1 MATIDREHVL
11 EFFRHHP
18 ERPWHVHDV
27 QQKLELEVEDRPALR
42 DVLGHL
48 VDAGELIR
56 TRRRTYGLPK
66 DMNLLAGRLQVTSGG
81 YGFVIAD
88 DRAVK
93 DLFVPSDK
101 LAGAWDGDRVMARP
115 DPGTLDNGK
124 PAGEVVRVVARG
136 HDRVVGTLE
145 YARGYA
151 ILRPDSVR
159 LRERVLLT
167 PDSVGTLSAGTRI
180 VGRMVWPEASG
191 EKEPFAEVDEVLGE
205 ADDPVVETRAVIVK
219 YGLQDAFEPGAVIE
233 AEALGDAV
241 SEAATKGRRDA
252 REVPTFTIDGADAKD
267 FDDAL
272 SVERIG
278 GRGKSQRYR
287 LGVHIADVSHYV
299 TEGSALDKDAQA
311 RATSVYLPGRVLP
324 MLPEALSNGLC
335 SLVEGEDRL
344 TLSCFVEIDRDGS
357 VHDVSFA
364 ETVIRSD
371 ARLTYDQVQAY
382 AEGDRLPEGKRKLER
397 DVKVLLDLAEVLR
410 AQRMG
415 AGALDFDFTEAKVD
429 VDDRGALHLTPVRSN
444 AARRLVEEMM
454 LLANRLVAKELHD
467 AGVPTLYRVHEDPS
481 EEKVRTLQKALQRL
495 GYEVDLADPSPADLQ
510 KVLKQAAGKPEQQM
524 VSILLLRSL
533 KQARYAADNLGH
545 FGLAFDHYLHF
556 TSPIRRYPDLI
567 VHRVLRARLRK
578 KLTKA
583 VQVRWID
590 EFPALAEHVS
600 ERERTAEEAER
611 DLTKYFHAVWA
622 REHVGERFTGTVA
635 GVTNFGVF
643 VALPNGIEG
652 LMHVSQ
658 LDDDYYVFL
667 EDSLMLMGKHT
678 RTRYRMGDRVDVRI
692 LYANPVNR
700 QIDLL
705 PGAQEMPEVAPD
717 ADVVAGL
724 NAPQPQTLK
733 TPQQAATDAD
743 APPTARALPLRSRRS
758 GVGPSAPSAEPRA
771 AARRDGRRRPAPG
784 AKPAAPTKAAAA
796 AGRGGAAARG
806 GAPAAGR
813 GGAGAASG
821 VGPRG
826 FDMRA
831 AVEALPEDHRV
842 TPRPRPTAAAPRRRL
857 SFAPTGHEPR
867 P

>member
-1 MATIDREHVL
+1 MASIDREHVL

-18 ERPWHVHDV
+18 ERPWHLHDV
-27 QQKLELEVEDRPALR
+27 QQKLELEDRAALR
-42 DVLGHL
+42 TVLGEL
-48 VDAGELIR
+48 VDVGELIR

-66 DMNLLAGRLQVTSGG
+66 HMNLLAGRLQVTSGG
-81 YGFVIAD
+81 YGFVIPD
-88 DRAVK
+88 DRALK

-115 DPGTLDNGK
+115 DTGAYENGK

-136 HDRVVGTLE
+136 HERVVGTLE

-167 PDSVGTLSAGTRI
+167 PDSVGALEAGTRI

-191 EKEPFAEVDEVLGE
+191 EKEPFAEVEEVLGA

-219 YGLQDAFEPGAVIE
+219 YGLQDAFDEAAR
-233 AEALGDAV
+233 AEAAAFGAEVPADALR
-241 SEAATKGRRDA
+241 GRRDH

-278 GRGKSQRYR
+278 GRGKSVRYR
-287 LGVHIADVSHYV
+287 IGVHIADVSHYV
-299 TEGSALDKDAQA
+299 TEGSALDEAA
-311 RATSVYLPGRVLP
+311 RLRATSVYLPGRVLP

-335 SLVEGEDRL
+335 SLVEGADRL
-344 TLSCFVEIDRDGS
+344 ALSCFVEIDRDGA
-357 VHDVSFA
+357 VGDVRFA

-371 ARLTYDQVQAY
+371 ARLTYEQVQEF
-382 AEGDRLPEGKRKLER
+382 AEGGRLPEGKRKLER

-481 EEKVRTLQKALQRL
+481 DEKVRALQKALQRL
-495 GYEVDLADPSPADLQ
+495 GYEFDLADPSPADLQ
-510 KVLKQAAGKPEQQM
+510 RVLQQAAGKPEQQL
-524 VSILLLRSL
+524 VSVLLLRSL

-545 FGLAFDHYLHF
+545 FGLAFEHYLHF

-583 VQVRWID
+583 LQGRWVD
-590 EFPALAEHVS
+590 AFPALAEHVS

-622 REHVGERFTGTVA
+622 RDHVGERFAGTVT

-678 RTRYRMGDRVDVRI
+678 RKRYRMGDRIDVRV

-705 PGAQEMPEVAPD
+705 PGDADMPEVAPD
-717 ADVVAGL
+717 AEVVAGL
-724 NAPQPQTLK
+724 RAPQPERLK

-743 APPTARALPLRSRRS
+743 APPTARALPLRARRA
-758 GVGPSAPSAEPRA
+758 GAPRPAAPPA
-771 AARRDGRRRPAPG
+771 AAGGRRDARRRPPAAQPVGAP
-784 AKPAAPTKAAAA
+784 ARPAAPAAQAATGVAAAPPPTPSA
-796 AGRGGAAARG
+796 
-806 GAPAAGR
+806 
-813 GGAGAASG
+813 
-821 VGPRG
+821 V
-826 FDMRA
+826 DLRA
-831 AVEALPEDHRV
+831 AYALLPTDHRV
-842 TPRPRPTAAAPRRRL
+842 TPRPRPAPGAGRRRL
-857 SFAPTGHEPR
+857 SFAEGGRQRR

>member
-1 MATIDREHVL
+1 MSTVDREHVL

-18 ERPWHVHDV
+18 ERPWHLQDV
-27 QQKLELEVEDRPALR
+27 QQRLELEDRAALR
-42 DVLGHL
+42 ATLGEL
-48 VDAGELIR
+48 VDAGELVR
-56 TRRRTYGLPK
+56 TRRRSYGLPK
-66 DMNLLAGRLQVTSGG
+66 HMNLLSGRLQVTSGG
-81 YGFVIAD
+81 YGFVIPD
-88 DRAVK
+88 DRSVR

-115 DPGTLDNGK
+115 DPVSSENGK

-167 PDSVGTLSAGTRI
+167 PDSVGKLAAGTRI
-180 VGRMVWPEASG
+180 VGHMVWPESSG
-191 EKEPFAEVDEVLGE
+191 EKEPFAEVDEVLGQ
-205 ADDPVVETRAVIVK
+205 ADDPAVETRAVIVK
-219 YGLQDAFEPGAVIE
+219 YRLEDGFEPEAL
-233 AEALGDAV
+233 AEAAAFGDQV
-241 SEAATKGRRDA
+241 PAAALEGRRDHRA
-252 REVPTFTIDGADAKD
+252 VPTFTIDGADAKD

-272 SVERIG
+272 SVERGG

-287 LGVHIADVSHYV
+287 IGVHIADVSHYV
-299 TEGSALDKDAQA
+299 AEGSALDAAAQA

-344 TLSCFVEIDRDGS
+344 ALSCFVEIDREGK
-357 VHDVSFA
+357 VHGVRFA
-364 ETVIRSD
+364 ETVVRSD
-371 ARLTYDQVQAY
+371 ARLTYDQVQAF
-382 AEGDRLPEGKRKLER
+382 AEGGRLPDGKRKLER

-429 VDDRGALHLTPVRSN
+429 VDDHGDLHLTPVRSN

-454 LLANRLVAKELHD
+454 LLANRLVAKDLHD

-481 EEKVRTLQKALQRL
+481 DEKVRTLQKALQRL
-495 GYEVDLADPSPADLQ
+495 GYEVDLNDPSPAALQ
-510 KVLKQAAGKPEQQM
+510 RVLVEAAGKPEQQM
-524 VSILLLRSL
+524 ISVLLLRSL

-545 FGLAFDHYLHF
+545 FGLAFAHYLHF
-556 TSPIRRYPDLI
+556 TSPIRRYPDLV

-578 KLTKA
+578 KLDKA
-583 VQVRWID
+583 MKERWVD
-590 EFPALAEHVS
+590 AFPPLAEHVS

-611 DLTKYFHAVWA
+611 DLSKYFHAVWA
-622 REHVGERFTGTVA
+622 RDHVGERFSGTVA

-643 VALPNGIEG
+643 VALSNGIEG

-678 RTRYRMGDRVDVRI
+678 RKRYRMGDRVEVRI

-705 PGAQEMPEVAPD
+705 PGDAEMPEVAPD
-717 ADVVAGL
+717 AEVAAGL
-724 NAPQPQTLK
+724 RAPQPKNLK

-743 APPTARALPLRSRRS
+743 APPTARVVPLRSRRTAAS
-758 GVGPSAPSAEPRA
+758 PTATATAPARPPGRRDSRRRATAAPPKARPA
-771 AARRDGRRRPAPG
+771 AARASADTPG
-784 AKPAAPTKAAAA
+784 AA
-796 AGRGGAAARG
+796 AGVSPRVGDLSAAYASL
-806 GAPAAGR
+806 PA
-813 GGAGAASG
+813 
-821 VGPRG
+821 
-826 FDMRA
+826 
-831 AVEALPEDHRV
+831 DHRV
-842 TPRPRPTAAAPRRRL
+842 TPRARPVATGPGRRLRFAAQGQNPRR
-857 SFAPTGHEPR
+857 
-867 P
+867 

>member
-18 ERPWHVHDV
+18 ERPWHVQDV
-27 QQKLELEVEDRPALR
+27 LEKLELEDRAGLR
-42 DVLGHL
+42 QVLGDL
-48 VDAGELIR
+48 VDAGDLIR
-56 TRRRTYGLPK
+56 TRRRTYGLPTH
-66 DMNLLAGRLQVTSGG
+66 MNLMAGRLQVTSGG
-81 YGFVIAD
+81 YGFVISD
-88 DRAVK
+88 DRQAK

-115 DPGTLDNGK
+115 DVGAFENGK

-167 PDSVGTLSAGTRI
+167 PDSVGALEAGTRI
-180 VGRMVWPEASG
+180 VGRMVWPETSG
-191 EKEPFAEVDEVLGE
+191 EKEPFAEVDEVLGQ

-219 YGLQDAFEPGAVIE
+219 YGLEDTFEPEAV
-233 AEALGDAV
+233 AEAASFEETV
-241 SEAATKGRRDA
+241 PAAALKGRRDH

-272 SVERIG
+272 SVERVG
-278 GRGKSQRYR
+278 GRGKGQRYR
-287 LGVHIADVSHYV
+287 VGVHIADVSHYV
-299 TEGSALDKDAQA
+299 TEGSALDAAAQA

-344 TLSCFVEIDRDGS
+344 ALSCFVEIDRDGA
-357 VHDVSFA
+357 VHAVEFA
-364 ETVIRSD
+364 ESVIRSD
-371 ARLTYDQVQAY
+371 ARLTYDQVQAF
-382 AEGDRLPEGKRKLER
+382 AEGGRLPEGKLKLER
-397 DVKVLLDLAEVLR
+397 DVKVLLDLSVVLR
-410 AQRMG
+410 SLRMG

-429 VDDRGALHLTPVRSN
+429 VDDRGDLHLTPVRSN

-454 LLANRLVAKELHD
+454 LLANRLVAKEMHD

-481 EEKVRTLQKALQRL
+481 DEKVRTLQKALQRL
-495 GYEVDLADPSPADLQ
+495 GYEVNLDDPSPADLQ

-524 VSILLLRSL
+524 VSVLLLRSL

-545 FGLAFDHYLHF
+545 FGLAFEHYLHF

-583 VQVRWID
+583 LQGRWVD
-590 EFPALAEHVS
+590 AFPALADHVS
-600 ERERTAEEAER
+600 ERERKAEEAER

-622 REHVGERFTGTVA
+622 RDHVGERFAGTVT

-678 RTRYRMGDRVDVRI
+678 RKRYRMGDRIDVRI

-705 PGAQEMPEVAPD
+705 PGDAEMPEVAPD
-717 ADVVAGL
+717 AEVLAGL
-724 NAPQPQTLK
+724 HAPQPKTLK

-743 APPTARALPLRSRRS
+743 APPTARAMPGRSRRTAARPAAPAEAAPRR
-758 GVGPSAPSAEPRA
+758 GGRRRKEAAAPAAPVARPAPAPARPTRATTAPAPSATTAPRPLDRQA
-771 AARRDGRRRPAPG
+771 ALG
-784 AKPAAPTKAAAA
+784 
-796 AGRGGAAARG
+796 
-806 GAPAAGR
+806 
-813 GGAGAASG
+813 
-821 VGPRG
+821 
-826 FDMRA
+826 
-831 AVEALPEDHRV
+831 ALPADHHV
-842 TPRPRPTAAAPRRRL
+842 TPRAQPRAGAPRRRL
-857 SFAPTGHEPR
+857 VFAPTGKDVR